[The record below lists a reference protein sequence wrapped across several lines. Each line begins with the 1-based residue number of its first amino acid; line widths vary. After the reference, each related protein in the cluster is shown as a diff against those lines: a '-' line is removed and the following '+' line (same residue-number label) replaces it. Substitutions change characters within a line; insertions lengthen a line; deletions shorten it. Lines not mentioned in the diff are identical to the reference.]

1 MQQLRWQ
8 SKLEWSRSESRF
20 FRPGVSNRYLSPAPI
35 LRDIARRIISN
46 KKDFATILPTLRKGD
61 VVTGIIPLRAGEEHI
76 LLDLVERQ
84 IDVIPSAT
92 SQLASRSKTFQARI
106 LKSWMLPQTSI
117 IYDRHQLLE
126 ATNLFHS
133 KKTNQVIVKQ
143 DRKNAGI
150 GIFLYNSIEDVY
162 NQSAGNTLLYPFVV
176 QPFLQNSIDI
186 RVIMLGDYQE
196 AYRRDNPN
204 SFRKN
209 LHCGGHAQPYTLP
222 LKAQNI
228 CSEVMTR
235 GRFPYGH
242 LDLMLAEDGAI
253 FLAEISLR
261 GGIRGASIS
270 TAEYKTRV
278 KKIEETLLAQF

>member
-1 MQQLRWQ
+1 M
-8 SKLEWSRSESRF
+8 
-20 FRPGVSNRYLSPAPI
+20 
-35 LRDIARRIISN
+35 RDITRRIISSKTN
-46 KKDFATILPTLRKGD
+46 IAAILPTLQKGD

-76 LLDLVERQ
+76 LLDLVERRVN
-84 IDVIPSAT
+84 VIPSAT

-106 LKSWMLPQTSI
+106 LKPWMLPQTSI

-133 KKTNQVIVKQ
+133 TKTRQVIVKQ

-150 GIFLYNSIEDVY
+150 GVFLYNSIEDVY

-176 QPFLQNSIDI
+176 QPFLQNSVDI
-186 RVIMLGDYQE
+186 RVIILGDYQE

-204 SFRKN
+204 SFRHN
-209 LHCGGHAQPYTLP
+209 LHCGGHAQPYTLSS
-222 LKAQNI
+222 KALNL

-242 LDLMLAEDGAI
+242 LDLMLAEDGSI
-253 FLAEISLR
+253 FLAEINLR
-261 GGIRGASIS
+261 GGIRGAKIS
-270 TAEYKTRV
+270 TAEYKIRV
-278 KKIEETLLAQF
+278 KKIEEKLLGQI